1 MERDVSTSALKP
13 VRPCY
18 LETNIVTVVSVLL
31 RRSWGLREVFDVLAC
46 VLHRAH
52 EFSRAVGK
60 PYVQPGR
67 EEKSR
72 LEVCKGLT

>member
-18 LETNIVTVVSVLL
+18 LETNIVTMVTVLL

-52 EFSRAVGK
+52 EFSGTAGK
-60 PYVQPGR
+60 CYAQSGR

-72 LEVCKGLT
+72 LEATFVKV